1 MPPDHDNPGRGN
13 EIAMKIKT
21 VHVPIHTHNW
31 GYGKLLH
38 ILSITSDWKDSDFDA
53 VAERWPKGI
62 VSTSR
67 VSMGL
72 RYLKNENRRGLFS
85 RKWI

>member
-1 MPPDHDNPGRGN
+1 
-13 EIAMKIKT
+13 MKIKT
-21 VHVPIHTHNW
+21 VHVPIHTHKW
-31 GYGKLLH
+31 GSGKLLH

-53 VAERWPKGI
+53 AAERWPNGI

-72 RYLKNENRRGLFS
+72 RYLKNESRRGLFS